1 MNNKENKF
9 ISLVVYM
16 HNDESRIE
24 KFLDTIVLFC
34 AEHFSKYELICVD
47 DGCIDGTVER
57 LKAYL
62 EKKAIGAATSV
73 IHMSYYHGLE
83 ASMNAGRDLSIG
95 DIVYEFD
102 EVDVNYEA
110 ELVMTLY
117 QRLIAGFDIVSAS
130 SRGRSHF
137 TSKLFYALYN
147 RTSRMKG
154 KIGPETFRIIS
165 RRAINR
171 VKSIGQFIPYRKAVY
186 RNCGL
191 KTDMITYKSI
201 GNGKLKREKGRRL
214 ERTSLALDSF
224 IYFTNAIERV
234 SLILSGLFLAITL
247 GVAFYIVFDFFSAKS
262 KPIEGWVSTMGFMAF
277 GFMGVFSL
285 LTIILKYLSVMLN
298 LIFKNQRYL
307 IEGIE
312 KINDNNGREIR
323 NEH

>member
-1 MNNKENKF
+1 MNKENKF

-16 HNDESRIE
+16 HNDENRIE
-24 KFLDTIVLFC
+24 GFLDAVVLFC

-47 DGCIDGTVER
+47 DGCTDETVER

-62 EKKAIGAATSV
+62 EGKAIGAATAV
-73 IHMSYYHGLE
+73 IHMSYYQGLE
-83 ASMNAGRDLSIG
+83 TSMNAGRDLSIG

-102 EVDVNYEA
+102 EVRVAYEP
-110 ELVMTLY
+110 ELLLTLY
-117 QRLIAGFDIVSAS
+117 QRLLQGYDIVSAGC
-130 SRGRSHF
+130 RDRNRF
-137 TSKLFYALYN
+137 TSRLFYALYN
-147 RTSRMKG
+147 RTSRAKG

-191 KTDMITYKSI
+191 KTDMIYYKAAFSEK
-201 GNGKLKREKGRRL
+201 NKRKKGKRL

-224 IYFTNAIERV
+224 IYFTNAIERAA
-234 SLILSGLFLAITL
+234 LILSCLFLVITL
-247 GVAFYIVFDFFSAKS
+247 AVAFYIILDFFNTQS

-285 LTIILKYLSVMLN
+285 LTIILKFLSVMLN

-307 IEGIE
+307 IENIE
-312 KINDNNGREIR
+312 KINDK
-323 NEH
+323 